1 MKRISDESSAER
13 ADSESPAAAAET
25 GAETAALAEIERTVN
40 WDSPKLELYESSRCG
55 TGVRAKNAIEKG
67 ESIGIF
73 GGHIVPLAKRR
84 LLPAG
89 LEHFYFQVSDD
100 LILTHLSLAHVRRS
114 KIEFINHSCAPNA
127 GFSGQIELVAMRP
140 IRAGEVIGFDYAIC
154 TSEPEFGMECFCG
167 ADGCRAF
174 ITGEDW
180 KNPALQ
186 KKYKGYFQPYLERK
200 FRA

>member
-1 MKRISDESSAER
+1 MKRTSDESTAR
-13 ADSESPAAAAET
+13 PADSESSESAA
-25 GAETAALAEIERTVN
+25 AALAEIERTVN

-55 TGVRAKNAIEKG
+55 TGVRAGSSIEKG

-73 GGHIVPLAKRR
+73 GGHIVPLEKRL

-100 LILTHLSLAHVRRS
+100 LILTHLSMAHVRQS
-114 KIEFINHSCAPNA
+114 KIEFINHSCEPNA
-127 GFSGQIELVAMRP
+127 GFSGQIELVAMRA
-140 IRAGEVIGFDYAIC
+140 IQAGEAIGFDYAIC
-154 TSEPEFGMECFCG
+154 TSEPEFRMECFCG
-167 ADGCRAF
+167 AERCRAF